1 LEVYTVGNRSRRGRV
16 ALVVAMVPVG
26 VLLAALFA
34 AGSGPGIATA
44 KQLFPGASGASADT
58 TTTTTSTQSLTPTST
73 STTSST
79 TTTSSGTTTSK
90 STSTST
96 TTTNSS
102 TSTGVPVLG
111 CVGDL
116 SPATPTDTDPNLTNY
131 SFHCNG
137 QVTAYSI
144 VVNRPAQAYNEL
156 DDFSVTAN
164 VIDPTTE
171 QPSTTESFNCQG
183 GIPGSGISC
192 LIASPATSADTWS
205 LIQGQFDTTTP
216 FCPTLPAH
224 AKPGTKPSAGA
235 VAYLVVSDP
244 TGEEVGPWIFQYSPR
259 CPAVKPVPKAKVK
272 KTTRKRTTK
281 KHAAKKQTTTKRTLK
296 HNAR

>member
-1 LEVYTVGNRSRRGRV
+1 VGNRSRRRRV
-16 ALVVAMVPVG
+16 ALVVVMLPVG

-44 KQLFPGASGASADT
+44 KEALVGATGASADT
-58 TTTTTSTQSLTPTST
+58 TTTTSTST
-73 STTSST
+73 STETLSPTSSTSTTTSSSTTTSKST
-79 TTTSSGTTTSK
+79 TTTSS
-90 STSTST
+90 STIAP
-96 TTTNSS
+96 
-102 TSTGVPVLG
+102 VPVLG

-137 QVTAYSI
+137 QVTAYT
-144 VVNRPAQAYNEL
+144 VVVTRPGQAYDEL

-171 QPSTTESFNCQG
+171 QLSATESFNCEG

-224 AKPGTKPSAGA
+224 AKPGTKPSQRA

-259 CPAVKPVPKAKVK
+259 CPVVKPVPKPKVK
-272 KTTRKRTTK
+272 KTIRKHTTRKHTSKKHTTK
-281 KHAAKKQTTTKRTLK
+281 KRALA
-296 HNAR
+296 HNVR

>member
-1 LEVYTVGNRSRRGRV
+1 VGNRSRRSRV
-16 ALVVAMVPVG
+16 ALVVVMLPVG

-44 KQLFPGASGASADT
+44 KQALVGATGA
-58 TTTTTSTQSLTPTST
+58 TTTST
-73 STTSST
+73 TT
-79 TTTSSGTTTSK
+79 

-96 TTTNSS
+96 VTSTSTSTSKSTTTSTTTSS
-102 TSTGVPVLG
+102 TSTAAPVPVLG

-137 QVTAYSI
+137 QVNAYSI
-144 VVNRPAQAYNEL
+144 LVTRPGQAYNEL
-156 DDFSVTAN
+156 DDFSVTSN
-164 VIDPTTE
+164 VIS
-171 QPSTTESFNCQG
+171 PSTGELSATEGFNCQG
-183 GIPGSGISC
+183 GIPGSGLTC
-192 LIASPATSADTWS
+192 QIAAPATSADTWS

-259 CPAVKPVPKAKVK
+259 CPVVKAVPKAKVK

-281 KHAAKKQTTTKRTLK
+281 KHTAKKQTSKKQTSKKRTLK
-296 HNAR
+296 HNVRS